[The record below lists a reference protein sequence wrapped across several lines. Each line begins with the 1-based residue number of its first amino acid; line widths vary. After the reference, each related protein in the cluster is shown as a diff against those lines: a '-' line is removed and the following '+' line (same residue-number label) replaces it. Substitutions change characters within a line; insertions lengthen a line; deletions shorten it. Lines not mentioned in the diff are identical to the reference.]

1 MDSKGNGPPQRG
13 GGPRE
18 PERSR
23 TAGLTE
29 RELEVVVLLAEGLTN
44 DQIADELVLSPRTVQ
59 SHVSNAMKRTRTQSR
74 TQLAVLAIREG
85 LVPMEQSE
93 GP

>member
-1 MDSKGNGPPQRG
+1 MDSKGNGGQGQRG
-13 GGPRE
+13 RE
-18 PERSR
+18 PARSR
-23 TAGLTE
+23 AGGLTE

-85 LVPMEQSE
+85 LVPIERS
-93 GP
+93 GGG

>member
-1 MDSKGNGPPQRG
+1 MDSEGNGQAQRG
-13 GGPRE
+13 GKRRE

-23 TAGLTE
+23 TCGLTE

-44 DQIADELVLSPRTVQ
+44 DQIASELVLSPRTVQ

-74 TQLAVLAIREG
+74 TQLAVLALREG
-85 LVPMEQSE
+85 LVPIEQKG